1 MTTSITRLIQRN
13 LPFRQSRNVVNLRH
27 LPGVDAWERAK
38 LIKEDWFHVLLRRP
52 TGVSIFSLLAIWT
65 LFIFIFASIYQG
77 VDNAYEFTDCGLSS
91 SFGKLS
97 FGGFFAFSLQ
107 TCTTVG
113 YGLPG
118 STQAFFQNC
127 SAIQFIVYCQMMFSM
142 MFNAFLFAFVFNRMA
157 KSESR
162 ASQVIMS
169 GTCCIHKN
177 EDDKWIME
185 TRVHDTDAK
194 YSIVEAHVRI
204 YARTNT
210 NELIRL
216 RTISPNDDTGAML
229 HLSWPS
235 LVRHE
240 IDSYSA
246 LHPPVWNKHRLPGS
260 GLLLREVDSRTGN
273 IDQLVCPICSE
284 SYGDMNRLKAH
295 VKFNQLIEATNCY
308 PIEGSHQSLDLK
320 DFHSPKPPTLQ
331 EMKDSFPEEILLIV
345 EGIDPLMSGSFQAL
359 QSYKF
364 EDVSWGSQ
372 FGNCIATG
380 NNHTVTVDLKK
391 FHCVEIDEEPT
402 RNGQASKQGQNPMAR
417 LDLHEECLDQ

>member
-1 MTTSITRLIQRN
+1 MASSIVRLIQRN
-13 LPFRQSRNVVNLRH
+13 LPFHQSRNVVNLRH

-52 TGVSIFSLLAIWT
+52 TGVSIISLLAIWT
-65 LFIFIFASIYQG
+65 FFIFIFASIYQG

-118 STQAFFQNC
+118 SSQAFFQNC
-127 SAIQFIVYCQMMFSM
+127 PAIQFIVYCQMMFSM

-177 EDDKWIME
+177 EEDKWIME
-185 TRVHDTDAK
+185 TRVNDTDAK
-194 YSIVEAHVRI
+194 YSIVESHVRI
-204 YARTNT
+204 YARTKT
-210 NELIRL
+210 NELVRL
-216 RTISPNDDTGAML
+216 RTFSPNDDTGAML
-229 HLSWPS
+229 FLSWPS
-235 LVRHE
+235 LVCHE

-246 LHPPVWNKHRLPGS
+246 LHPHVCHKYRLPGS
-260 GLLLREVDSRTGN
+260 GLFLREVDSRTGN

-284 SYGDMNRLKAH
+284 SYGDMDRLRAH
-295 VKFNQLIEATNCY
+295 VKFNQLIESTNCY
-308 PIEGSHQSLDLK
+308 PIEGSHQSVPLK
-320 DFHSPKPPTLQ
+320 DLHSPPSPTLQ
-331 EMKDSFPEEILLIV
+331 EMKDSFPEEVLLVV

-359 QSYKF
+359 QSYKV
-364 EDVSWGSQ
+364 EDVSWGSH
-372 FGNCIATG
+372 FVDCVVTG
-380 NNHTVTVDLKK
+380 NNSTVTVDLKK
-391 FHCVEIDEEPT
+391 FHCVVINEEPE
-402 RNGQASKQGQNPMAR
+402 RNRQAFKQVENPVGN
-417 LDLHEECLDQ
+417 LVLCEECLD